1 MAIAQAAI
9 GNTDTVVLTV
19 PASTSYAITT
29 VMVCNHAG
37 YNSAGTNDTS
47 FDLHFVKSGQAKS
60 NTNMVVK
67 EIPVPGGETFTLDTE
82 KVILEA
88 GDKIKMQCATG
99 NVIKMTASVLQTS
112 RT

>member
-37 YNSAGTNDTS
+37 FNSGGSNDTS
-47 FDLHFVKSGQAKS
+47 FDYHYKKVSSKDCTIELSYDRSFKSY
-60 NTNMVVK
+60 
-67 EIPVPGGETFTLDTE
+67 L
-82 KVILEA
+82 
-88 GDKIKMQCATG
+88 
-99 NVIKMTASVLQTS
+99 
-112 RT
+112 

>member
-19 PASTSYAITT
+19 PASTSYTI
-29 VMVCNHAG
+29 MVCNHAG
-37 YNSAGTNDTS
+37 FNSAGTNDTS

-67 EIPVPGGETFTLDTE
+67 EMPVAGGDTFTLDTE
-82 KVILEA
+82 KVVLEA
-88 GDKIKMQCATG
+88 GDKVT
-99 NVIKMTASVLQTS
+99 VLSQAPLNLSITVS
-112 RT
+112 YLEV

>member
-9 GNTDTVVLTV
+9 GHTDTTVLTV

-37 YNSAGTNDTS
+37 YNNAGTNDTS
-47 FDLHFVKSGQAKS
+47 FDLHFVKSGDAKS

-67 EIPVPGGETFTLDTE
+67 EMPVPGGETFTFDTE
-82 KVILEA
+82 KVVLEA
-88 GDKIKMQCATG
+88 GDKIT
-99 NVIKMTASVLQTS
+99 VLSQAPLNLSITVS
-112 RT
+112 YLEV

>member
-37 YNSAGTNDTS
+37 FNSGGSNDTS

-60 NTNMVVK
+60 TTNMVVK
-67 EIPVPGGETFTLDTE
+67 EMPVAGGDTFTLDTE
-82 KVILEA
+82 KVVLEA
-88 GDKIKMQCATG
+88 GDKVT
-99 NVIKMTASVLQTS
+99 VLSQSPLNLSITVS
-112 RT
+112 YLEV

>member
-37 YNSAGTNDTS
+37 YNSAGTHDTS
-47 FDLHFVKSGQAKS
+47 CDLHFVKSGQAKS
-60 NTNMVVK
+60 HTNMVVK
-67 EIPVPGGETFTLDTE
+67 EMPVAGGDTFTLDTE
-82 KVILEA
+82 KVVLEA
-88 GDKIKMQCATG
+88 GDKVT
-99 NVIKMTASVLQTS
+99 VLSQSPLNLSITVS
-112 RT
+112 YLEV

>member
-37 YNSAGTNDTS
+37 FNSGGTNDTS
-47 FDLHFVKSGQAKS
+47 FDLHFVKSGAAKS
-60 NTNMVVK
+60 NTNKV
-67 EIPVPGGETFTLDTE
+67 INNLQLPAGETFTFDSE
-82 KVILEA
+82 KSKARSILSE
-88 GDKIKMQCATG
+88 
-99 NVIKMTASVLQTS
+99 
-112 RT
+112 